1 MKTRTVDE
9 ILSKIIE
16 METLQ
21 TWLFEVLETKTR
33 PSEIMKT
40 SSNFNYVIYLY
51 PYRLIQIIYKV
62 VIGESKKEKHGTL
75 ACFCLTPLSQTYH
88 MLLPSITIIFYT
100 IAIYEYWIQLDSKN

>member
-62 VIGESKKEKHGTL
+62 VIEESNKDMTSRYAFVSLWKLITCSCPLLLSYFTTL
-75 ACFCLTPLSQTYH
+75 HYMNNGYS
-88 MLLPSITIIFYT
+88 
-100 IAIYEYWIQLDSKN
+100 